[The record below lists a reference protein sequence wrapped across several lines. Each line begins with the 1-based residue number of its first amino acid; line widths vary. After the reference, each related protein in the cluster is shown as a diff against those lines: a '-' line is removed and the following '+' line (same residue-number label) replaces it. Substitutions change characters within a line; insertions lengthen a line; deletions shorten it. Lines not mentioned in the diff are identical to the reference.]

1 MDSFDNVV
9 RKRFSS
15 LFGKSSWLRKRLAK
29 PRARKWLRGL
39 KKRSGNVLSSL
50 KFGKIFSLEKLS
62 GPFRAFG
69 TAFVGLGTSFKQ
81 LRGKLASPFKK
92 LPGILQNGNGI
103 LQWFQALGTGFTGQ
117 IQKWLAKA
125 QVKNTGLVYKTA
137 QLVGWVGDSIT
148 KKGESI
154 QEKAKRIR
162 EKGEEIQRGKEQRRS
177 QLDLLTGYSEEDLS
191 TCLGSIRSQS
201 STKLHDE

>member
-39 KKRSGNVLSSL
+39 KKRSGN
-50 KFGKIFSLEKLS
+50 SLEKLS

-92 LPGILQNGNGI
+92 LPGILQSVIISN
-103 LQWFQALGTGFTGQ
+103 FETRAPSTKAGTYR
-117 IQKWLAKA
+117 
-125 QVKNTGLVYKTA
+125 KNETLDRA
-137 QLVGWVGDSIT
+137 QLTTWFTAGMETAFCSGF
-148 KKGESI
+148 
-154 QEKAKRIR
+154 
-162 EKGEEIQRGKEQRRS
+162 
-177 QLDLLTGYSEEDLS
+177 
-191 TCLGSIRSQS
+191 
-201 STKLHDE
+201 KL